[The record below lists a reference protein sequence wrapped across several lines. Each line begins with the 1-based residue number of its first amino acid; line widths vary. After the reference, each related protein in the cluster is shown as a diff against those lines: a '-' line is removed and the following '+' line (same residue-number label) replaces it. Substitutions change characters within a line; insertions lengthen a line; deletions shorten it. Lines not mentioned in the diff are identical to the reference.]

1 MAKKQSTK
9 RQTTQ
14 WPKHKVQKDKQHSG
28 QETKYKKTDNTM
40 AKTQSTK
47 GQITQWLKHKVQKD
61 RQHNDQ
67 NTKYKRTNNI
77 TPKQHLLSNKANVL
91 YYYIYYFIIRLSGY
105 RLQYKRRYLIESAQH
120 VSGITLTSSGDAQS
134 QTIGKSNKIK
144 SLLIS
149 LTVVMV

>member
-1 MAKKQSTK
+1 
-9 RQTTQ
+9 
-14 WPKHKVQKDKQHSG
+14 
-28 QETKYKKTDNTM
+28 M

-47 GQITQWLKHKVQKD
+47 RQKTQWSKHKVQKD

-120 VSGITLTSSGDAQS
+120 VSGITLTSSGDAQG
-134 QTIGKSNKIK
+134 QAIGKSNKIK
-144 SLLIS
+144 SLHH
-149 LTVVMV
+149 